1 VIKGEY
7 DKGAKEFKEALALA
21 GKDDQAQALHRA
33 YAKDGLRGLLKAQ
46 IKLWSHP
53 EKPDDYDPE
62 SVAQNYAL
70 LGNPENAFLWLDR
83 AYADNDKIPN
93 GNLLDIKVEPFFGQY
108 SLGSAL
114 QCVSPPHGISA
125 IRGALRWISRSVN
138 QRVFWYR
145 RSRYY

>member
-1 VIKGEY
+1 MIKGEY

-62 SVAQNYAL
+62 INVAK
-70 LGNPENAFLWLDR
+70 E
-83 AYADNDKIPN
+83 YADMQEQ
-93 GNLLDIKVEPFFGQY
+93 DIADCFDSEGY
-108 SLGSAL
+108 ETE
-114 QCVSPPHGISA
+114 
-125 IRGALRWISRSVN
+125 
-138 QRVFWYR
+138 
-145 RSRYY
+145 